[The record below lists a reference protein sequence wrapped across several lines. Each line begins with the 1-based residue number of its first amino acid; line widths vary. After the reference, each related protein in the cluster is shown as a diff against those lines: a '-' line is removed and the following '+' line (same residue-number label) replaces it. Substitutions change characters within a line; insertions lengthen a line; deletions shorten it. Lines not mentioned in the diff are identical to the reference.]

1 MEQPQMVNFGNVLS
15 QGCFESRQ
23 GGRPENQ
30 DFAICCETLSGTLM
44 VVCDGMG
51 GGPGGKTASSEAGKV
66 IAEFVKNAQMPDAR
80 DKQNVLQKAIQ
91 AANTHL
97 RQLQLQYPQLQGMGT
112 TCVCLLYDKYSAVS
126 AHVGDSRIYQL
137 RFKQKHWRSWDHSV
151 SLDRIRDEYGKT
163 EGHDI
168 ELEVERARTSP
179 YNNVISRA
187 LGVADEVKV
196 ETHELPYERGDRFAL
211 CTDGIWGSM
220 PERDLIKHFCHTTEL
235 GGALCWTMDSVQE
248 IGVSE
253 GNHHDNYT
261 LALIDFKNDSKLK
274 GKMTRKAIITIM
286 ALVLICVISIVCNC
300 IQSCSNKEKISLIE
314 QLRNEK
320 VDINID
326 SLITIE
332 NNCNQ
337 KIAELRD
344 SILSLQEDNTSK
356 NKQAITMINPTKESS
371 FEPENNAEQDSK
383 EKEKIIKEIDE
394 VLVFLKKCSSM
405 SEQDK
410 VKEKELDKNIKKL
423 KNLKSSFSKDDKYT
437 QLCNDLQKTVIDPL
451 DNKGISIIRQ
461 SPKGNTRKSH
471 YETLIN
477 RLEQIKSKI
486 Q

>member
-1 MEQPQMVNFGNVLS
+1 MEQPQMVNFGNALS
-15 QGCFESRQ
+15 LGCFESRQ

-66 IAEFVKNAQMPDAR
+66 IAEYVKNAQMPDAR

-286 ALVLICVISIVCNC
+286 ALVLICVISMICNC
-300 IQSCSNKEKISLIE
+300 IQSCSIKEKKLLVEQSQKAIAAINVDSLKMIEHINNKKISALQDSIQLLIEERNELQKQVKTKFSHSKSGSQESEESISPDIEFLGQVNSLIDDVVSFFCE
-314 QLRNEK
+314 CSSKKDKEK
-320 VDINID
+320 VDKKELKKNIAK
-326 SLITIE
+326 L
-332 NNCNQ
+332 
-337 KIAELRD
+337 
-344 SILSLQEDNTSK
+344 
-356 NKQAITMINPTKESS
+356 
-371 FEPENNAEQDSK
+371 
-383 EKEKIIKEIDE
+383 EKIY
-394 VLVFLKKCSSM
+394 
-405 SEQDK
+405 
-410 VKEKELDKNIKKL
+410 
-423 KNLKSSFSKDDKYT
+423 NLLSQNEKYT
-437 QLCNDLQKTVIDPL
+437 GICKDLKISVIGKL
-451 DNKGISIIRQ
+451 NNEGISIYHHTT
-461 SPKGNTRKSH
+461 GARKSH
-471 YETLIN
+471 YTILKTK
-477 RLEQIKSKI
+477 LEQIKSKI